1 MRKIS
6 SHTGGVDNII
16 EGKVINKR
24 GRLEQKGER
33 LDDRLVE
40 AHKRLNDFGG
50 GDSIPGQ
57 CHQQLREQLITNQQ
71 MMDKTAE

>member
-1 MRKIS
+1 VREIR

-24 GRLEQKGER
+24 GRLQQKGER
-33 LDDRLVE
+33 LDGGLVE
-40 AHKRLNDFGG
+40 ARKRPDELGG
-50 GDSIPGQ
+50 IPGQ

-71 MMDKTAE
+71 MMDKTTE